1 MIKDKL
7 LRMLQ
12 EINPYEDIMDETLLV
27 HEGILDSLTLVIF
40 MNEIEQEFDIQ
51 IPEDKL
57 QPEFFDNI
65 KRIVELIEMLLK
77 GELY

>member
-65 KRIVELIEMLLK
+65 NRIVELIEMLQK
-77 GELY
+77 GKL

>member
-27 HEGILDSLTLVIF
+27 HEGILDSLTLVIL

-65 KRIVELIEMLLK
+65 NRIVELIEMLQK
-77 GELY
+77 GKL